1 MWYLITL
8 WLHGWCSFE
17 WMKLKSGEG
26 DKKDEKDRDD
36 GTTTTKTTY
45 TNFGEHTRAQRR
57 FRFGSLH
64 GTYSH
69 LYSSIRKWYAITSH
83 SYPHSLSS
91 CVCMYIRVFYFI
103 WYILSIRRL
112 MLIQVNHH
120 SRKRE
125 HNMAN
130 SSNVCNKWGVTW
142 HGNEYFPRGGVQYVT
157 AAVTKYCFCPV
168 ENVSEWHGMFVS
180 YFRWAAINVL
190 YEIFTHWLL
199 EVFRR
204 ICWKYEW
211 VLNRVICIAVWQLDG
226 CLKLFEMVLSL
237 ESMKSCN

>member
-142 HGNEYFPRGGVQYVT
+142 HGNEYFPRGGTMCNRLRNEILLLPGGKCIRMTWDVCLLFPLSSNQR
-157 AAVTKYCFCPV
+157 
-168 ENVSEWHGMFVS
+168 FVWNFYS
-180 YFRWAAINVL
+180 LIVRSFPKN
-190 YEIFTHWLL
+190 LL
-199 EVFRR
+199 EIWMSFESCNLHCRLAAG
-204 ICWKYEW
+204 W
-211 VLNRVICIAVWQLDG
+211 
-226 CLKLFEMVLSL
+226 LFETFWDGFEPGINEKL
-237 ESMKSCN
+237 